1 MSIELNNLI
10 WKYIRPLSVLVVLSL
25 LLGLENA
32 AGSQLQE
39 SEWQIQTVDVG
50 DGNSN
55 DVGEYSSIA
64 LDNQGMPYI
73 SYYDIGNGDLKFAN
87 GSQGKITPESLWVAE
102 TVDRDGDVGKYSSL
116 AIDDSGYALISYYDD
131 SSHDLKFARQIE
143 GGGWFSETVDFL
155 GDVGRYSS
163 LALDEAG
170 NPHISYYVGY
180 PNFDLKYAFYD
191 GTEWNFKIV
200 DESGN
205 VGQYT
210 SLALDSNGN
219 PHISYFDASI
229 LAMKYAYRTSSGWLI
244 QTLEMGQDEFT
255 GGDTSLALDRQG
267 SPKIA
272 YIQQTGQITQTFE
285 LNYAFLDGEWQS
297 ESVDIL
303 GGIDGQVSLALDR
316 NDRPHIGY
324 YDGANDDLKYA
335 YLTSSGWQVDLVD
348 AEGDVGAYP
357 SIALDRFG
365 LPHLSYRD
373 STQDDKFLKYATL
386 PLILR
391 QVYVPFMLQDWVR
404 YFERPFEQED
414 NDAAWQANG
423 ALIFGQAYTGFHND
437 ENDFFSVYL
446 RAGST
451 LTIDLDTQHLEQD
464 EFGYYVVQLML
475 YHESTSPED
484 RVARVFE
491 PDYQIE
497 YAGSEGWYYVR
508 VFTAPGYLDGSKEYQ
523 ITVHTP

>member
-1 MSIELNNLI
+1 
-10 WKYIRPLSVLVVLSL
+10 
-25 LLGLENA
+25 
-32 AGSQLQE
+32 
-39 SEWQIQTVDVG
+39 
-50 DGNSN
+50 
-55 DVGEYSSIA
+55 
-64 LDNQGMPYI
+64 
-73 SYYDIGNGDLKFAN
+73 
-87 GSQGKITPESLWVAE
+87 
-102 TVDRDGDVGKYSSL
+102 VGKYSSL
-116 AIDDSGYALISYYDD
+116 AIDEAGYAHISYYDD
-131 SSHDLKFARQIE
+131 SLNNLKYARQVE
-143 GGGWFSETVDFL
+143 GGGWFSETVDF
-155 GDVGRYSS
+155 GRDVGLYSS

-170 NPHISYYVGY
+170 NPHISYYDGY
-180 PNFDLKYAFYD
+180 LNYDLEYAFLNE
-191 GTEWNFKIV
+191 TEWVTMTV
-200 DESGN
+200 DASGD

-210 SLALDSNGN
+210 SLALDADGN
-219 PHISYFDASI
+219 PHISYFDSSNVA
-229 LAMKYAYRTSSGWLI
+229 LKYASRIGSRWLVE
-244 QTLEMGQDEFT
+244 TLHMEKDEFT

-272 YIQQTGQITQTFE
+272 FIQQTGWITPMFE
-285 LNYAFLDGEWQS
+285 LNYAFLDGEWQF
-297 ESVDIL
+297 ERVDIL
-303 GGIDGQVSLALDR
+303 EGIDGQVSLALDR

-348 AEGDVGAYP
+348 GEGDVGAYP

-365 LPHLSYRD
+365 LPHISYRD
-373 STQDDKFLKYATL
+373 NTQKDKYLKYATL
-386 PLILR
+386 PFILR
-391 QVYVPFMLQDWVR
+391 QVYVPFTLQDWVR

-414 NDAAWQANG
+414 NDAAWEANG
-423 ALIFGQAYTGFHND
+423 ALILGQEYTGFHND

-475 YHESTSPED
+475 YYESTSPED

-497 YAGSEGWYYVR
+497 YTGSEGWYYVR

-523 ITVHTP
+523 ITVNTP